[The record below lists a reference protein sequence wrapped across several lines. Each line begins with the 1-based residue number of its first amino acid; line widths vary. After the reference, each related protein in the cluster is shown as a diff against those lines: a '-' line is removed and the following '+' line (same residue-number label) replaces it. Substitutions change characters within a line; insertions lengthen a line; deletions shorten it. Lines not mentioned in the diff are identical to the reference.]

1 MSLLVS
7 VENGSVQI
15 AGASVGVPYV
25 LFDMQGRVVMKGR
38 APSANFNI
46 PVAHAGNYI
55 VRIGNKSQKVRIR

>member
-1 MSLLVS
+1 M
-7 VENGSVQI
+7 
-15 AGASVGVPYV
+15 PYV